1 MQKAKKLKQEER
13 TVVLAYAQLKLKAN
27 RLAKELD
34 TMKQN
39 VVDVFNRSNQ
49 NLIIVQDEHGNSFG
63 LQKINRKRKKFETAN
78 FKIAH
83 NDLINIANVLSER
96 LNTSTPTSLA
106 DMVIENGQKKQLNY
120 EIMFQLLMGECEK
133 HILENVG
140 NPVVDEFKD
149 NVLKKFSTLV
159 QALHSQE

>member
-1 MQKAKKLKQEER
+1 MQKAKKLKQEEKK
-13 TVVLAYAQLKLKAN
+13 VILAYAQLKLKAN
-27 RLAKELD
+27 RLSKELD

-39 VVDVFNRSNQ
+39 VVDVFDRSNQ
-49 NLIIVQDEHGNSFG
+49 NLIIVQDEQGTSFG

-83 NDLINIANVLSER
+83 NDLINIANVLSTK
-96 LNTSTPTSLA
+96 LNNNQPTSLA
-106 DMVIENGQKKQLNY
+106 DMVIENGQKKQLNC

-140 NPVVDEFKD
+140 NPIVDEFKD

-159 QALHSQE
+159 QALHTQD

>member
-39 VVDVFNRSNQ
+39 VVDVFERSNQ
-49 NLIIVQDEHGNSFG
+49 NLIIVQDEQGNSFG
-63 LQKINRKRKKFETAN
+63 IQKINRKRKKFETAN

-83 NDLINIANVLSER
+83 NDLFNKFCTE
-96 LNTSTPTSLA
+96 
-106 DMVIENGQKKQLNY
+106 
-120 EIMFQLLMGECEK
+120 
-133 HILENVG
+133 LEY
-140 NPVVDEFKD
+140 
-149 NVLKKFSTLV
+149 
-159 QALHSQE
+159 QEYKAIGGGDDK

>member
-39 VVDVFNRSNQ
+39 VVDVFDRSNQ

-78 FKIAH
+78 FKIQH
-83 NDLINIANVLSER
+83 NDLFNKFCTE
-96 LNTSTPTSLA
+96 
-106 DMVIENGQKKQLNY
+106 IEYNEYKAIGS
-120 EIMFQLLMGECEK
+120 
-133 HILENVG
+133 
-140 NPVVDEFKD
+140 D
-149 NVLKKFSTLV
+149 NA
-159 QALHSQE
+159 Q